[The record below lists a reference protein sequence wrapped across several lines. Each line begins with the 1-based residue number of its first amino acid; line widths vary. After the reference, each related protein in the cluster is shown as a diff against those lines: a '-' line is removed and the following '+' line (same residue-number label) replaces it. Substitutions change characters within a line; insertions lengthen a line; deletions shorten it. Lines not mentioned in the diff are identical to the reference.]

1 MQLSRKSRAMF
12 ISLIKKHPRGIE
24 NRLQH
29 FDKWVLGWNTP
40 PINSYYDHYR
50 NGEAGEHEM
59 WVPDCPKS
67 RIALDL
73 VEFNHRPALA

>member
-1 MQLSRKSRAMF
+1 MQLSRKPRAMF

-29 FDKWVLGWNTP
+29 FDRWVVGWKTP
-40 PINSYYDHYR
+40 PINSYYDYYH
-50 NGEAGEHEM
+50 NGETGKHRM

-67 RIALDL
+67 KMALDL
-73 VEFNHRPALA
+73 V